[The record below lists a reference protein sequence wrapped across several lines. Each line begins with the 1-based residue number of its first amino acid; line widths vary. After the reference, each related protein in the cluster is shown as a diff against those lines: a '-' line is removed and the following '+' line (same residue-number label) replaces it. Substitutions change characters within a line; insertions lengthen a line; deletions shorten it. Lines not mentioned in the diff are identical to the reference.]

1 MSSDAHTEPVAVASY
16 ATEGEAEVAQA
27 KLRAFGI
34 DAVIEDQI
42 EGGTVLIE
50 GESGVIVRVPGRDGD
65 DARRILDD
73 DGGLEGGTVGS

>member
-16 ATEGEAEVAQA
+16 ATEREAEVAQA